1 MSEFALAM
9 IILVPLVLLVYTALH
24 LLQLGMSAG
33 ELTDAAR
40 QRLAGIGMLLLF
52 VVVLACLG
60 VLGAGLSWFAWVVSR
75 HQA

>member
-1 MSEFALAM
+1 MSELALAM
-9 IILVPLVLLVYTALH
+9 VILVPLVLLVYTALH
-24 LLQLGMSAG
+24 LLRLGLSAG

-60 VLGAGLSWFAWVVSR
+60 VLGTGLYWFPLVIKFS
-75 HQA
+75 